1 MPRCC
6 GTLSSKPGSC
16 VVLRQLSQQLHT
28 AAWASNAWHW
38 QKWCLRSTLYSTEE
52 DIKENGY
59 EEHER
64 PAPAPKPC
72 IRTFLS
78 LPILC
83 DKCCGNSSCC
93 CSSPPHLWRRTASKQ
108 MATEM
113 NTEGLCLQRWD
124 HSDKPVLRT
133 ALCRGSSDIAASLDV
148 GSAASTDPGLQHCPQ
163 PCWGSSNL
171 ETGRRVS
178 STLCRM
184 TALQA

>member
-1 MPRCC
+1 MH
-6 GTLSSKPGSC
+6 GTGRSGAHAVHFTPQKRTSKRMGMRSMRG
-16 VVLRQLSQQLHT
+16 LRPHQSH
-28 AAWASNAWHW
+28 ASGH
-38 QKWCLRSTLYSTEE
+38 S
-52 DIKENGY
+52 
-59 EEHER
+59 
-64 PAPAPKPC
+64 
-72 IRTFLS
+72 LS

-178 STLCRM
+178 SALCRM